1 MPTYSEPS
9 NGKVLN
15 EREDRPI
22 MLRYAPKLFLEIF
35 LSVLATVIGSYLAN
49 QYIAGRSAADAPVS
63 LAGTIVDP
71 KRVDVNAASH
81 EAVKADLM
89 SPQGPSD
96 VVVAAIGSRI
106 VD

>member
-22 MLRYAPKLFLEIF
+22 MLRYASKLFLEMF
-35 LSVLATVIGSYLAN
+35 LSVLATVVGSYLAN
-49 QYIAGRSAADAPVS
+49 QYIADRSAVDAPVS
-63 LAGTIVDP
+63 LAREAVDP
-71 KRVDVNAASH
+71 KRVDANATSH
-81 EAVKADLM
+81 EAVKADLT

-96 VVVAAIGSRI
+96 VVVAAIGSSI

>member
-22 MLRYAPKLFLEIF
+22 MLRYASKLFLEIF
-35 LSVLATVIGSYLAN
+35 LSVLATVIGSYLAS
-49 QYIAGRSAADAPVS
+49 QYIAGRPAADAPVS
-63 LAGTIVDP
+63 LAGAIVDP
-71 KRVDVNAASH
+71 TRVDVNAASH
-81 EAVKADLM
+81 EAVKADLT